1 MSGIHDARTAR
12 IALACLAEP
21 GTLAIYDLV
30 REHGPVQA
38 LNRILG
44 GTAWRDLVDSV
55 QARLAGTSP
64 DRIVDAALART
75 RRIGARVVIPEDD
88 EWPAQL
94 ADLRLISRPDGDR
107 VARDTY
113 PPMCL
118 WVRGDWP
125 LAETLS
131 RSVAVVGARASTS
144 YGNHVATELA
154 YGLANRGW
162 AVVSG
167 GAFGIDAAA
176 HRGALAAGGVSAAVL
191 ACGVDRPYPSA
202 HANLFERLAEDGL
215 LITEWPPGADPH
227 RHRFLIRNRV
237 IAALARGTVVV
248 EANARSGARQTLGRA
263 VLLGRA
269 TMAVPGPVTS
279 AMSVGCHEVLREGV
293 RLVTSY
299 QEVLEEVGLIGD
311 DLAPRVRAPEREHDR
326 LGPQLSRVLDAVP
339 RRGGADAGQ
348 IAATAGMPLREVLRA
363 MPVLEEL
370 GQVDARDDG
379 RYVSARKAQS
389 PRQAP
394 ATDIDSAPPDEVG
407 VAEPGEVTVP
417 PSDGAGASASG
428 EAGVLPSGEA
438 GAPASDGA
446 GVPASSEAGVPVP
459 GGAGVAASD
468 GTAPTTSGG
477 PGPATDG
484 EPGSTVPTRPGVP
497 A

>member
-1 MSGIHDARTAR
+1 MSGINDARAAR
-12 IALACLAEP
+12 VALACLAEP
-21 GTLAIYDLV
+21 GGQAIYDLV

-38 LNRILG
+38 LDRILA
-44 GTAWRDLVDSV
+44 GTAERELVESV
-55 QARLAGTSP
+55 QARLVGASA

-75 RRIGARVVIPEDD
+75 RRIGARVVVPEDE

-94 ADLRLISRPDGDR
+94 ADLRLISRAGGDR
-107 VARDTY
+107 VARDTF
-113 PPMCL
+113 PPVCL

-131 RSVAVVGARASTS
+131 RSVSVVGARASTS

-202 HANLFERLAEDGL
+202 HAALFERLAEDGL
-215 LITEWPPGADPH
+215 LISEWPPGADPH

-263 VLLGRA
+263 VQLGRA
-269 TMAVPGPVTS
+269 AMAVPGPATS
-279 AMSVGCHEVLREGV
+279 AMSVGCHEAIREGV

-311 DLAPRVRAPEREHDR
+311 DLAPLVRAPEREHDR
-326 LGPQLSRVLDAVP
+326 LGPHLSRVLDAVP

-348 IAATAGMPLREVLRA
+348 IAAAAGVPLRDVLRA
-363 MPVLEEL
+363 MPILEEL
-370 GQVDARDDG
+370 GQVDATDDG
-379 RYVSARKAQS
+379 RYVAGRRARSQ
-389 PRQAP
+389 RQQATARDDRAP
-394 ATDIDSAPPDEVG
+394 AERVG
-407 VAEPGEVTVP
+407 LA
-417 PSDGAGASASG
+417 
-428 EAGVLPSGEA
+428 
-438 GAPASDGA
+438 ASD
-446 GVPASSEAGVPVP
+446 SSGGPVP
-459 GGAGVAASD
+459 EAVAASD
-468 GTAPTTSGG
+468 SPGG
-477 PGPATDG
+477 PAPD
-484 EPGSTVPTRPGVP
+484 TVPASGSVGPG
-497 A
+497 

>member
-1 MSGIHDARTAR
+1 MNGINDARTAR
-12 IALACLAEP
+12 VALACLAEP
-21 GTLAIYDLV
+21 GGQAIYDLV

-38 LNRILG
+38 LDRILA
-44 GTAWRDLVDSV
+44 GTAERELAESV
-55 QARLAGTSP
+55 QARLAGTSA

-75 RRIGARVVIPEDD
+75 RRIGARVVVPEDE

-94 ADLRLISRPDGDR
+94 ADLRLISRAGGDR

-113 PPMCL
+113 PPVCL

-131 RSVAVVGARASTS
+131 RSVSVVGARASTS

-202 HANLFERLAEDGL
+202 HAALFERLAEDGL
-215 LITEWPPGADPH
+215 LISEWPPGADPH

-269 TMAVPGPVTS
+269 AMALPGPATS
-279 AMSVGCHEVLREGV
+279 AMSVGCHEAIREGA

-326 LGPQLSRVLDAVP
+326 LGPQLSRVMDAVP

-348 IAATAGMPLREVLRA
+348 IAAAAGVPLRDVLRA
-363 MPVLEEL
+363 MPILEEL
-370 GQVDARDDG
+370 GQVDATDDG
-379 RYVSARKAQS
+379 RYVAAGRRTRSQRQQPT
-389 PRQAP
+389 PRHDPAP
-394 ATDIDSAPPDEVG
+394 AEKVG
-407 VAEPGEVTVP
+407 VAV
-417 PSDGAGASASG
+417 SDSPALPAPKGVAGS
-428 EAGVLPSGEA
+428 
-438 GAPASDGA
+438 
-446 GVPASSEAGVPVP
+446 
-459 GGAGVAASD
+459 GGAGRAGPETMTES
-468 GTAPTTSGG
+468 APG
-477 PGPATDG
+477 
-484 EPGSTVPTRPGVP
+484 
-497 A
+497 

>member
-1 MSGIHDARTAR
+1 MSERQLSAINDARTAR
-12 IALACLAEP
+12 VALACLAEP
-21 GTLAIYDLV
+21 GGLAVYDLV
-30 REHGPVQA
+30 RKHGPVQA
-38 LNRILG
+38 LARILAG
-44 GTAWRDLVDSV
+44 MATGELVESV
-55 QARLAGTSP
+55 RARLVGTTA

-75 RRIGARVVIPEDD
+75 RRVGARVVIPEDE

-94 ADLRLISRPDGDR
+94 ADLRLISRLGGDR
-107 VARDTY
+107 FSRDTY
-113 PPMCL
+113 PPVCL

-125 LAETLS
+125 LAETLN

-144 YGNHVATELA
+144 YGNHVGTELA

-176 HRGALAAGGVSAAVL
+176 HRGALAAGGVTAAVL

-202 HANLFERLAEDGL
+202 HAALFERLAEDGL
-215 LITEWPPGADPH
+215 LISEWPPGADPH

-237 IAALARGTVVV
+237 IAALARGTIVV

-269 TMAVPGPVTS
+269 AMAIPGPVTS
-279 AMSVGCHEVLREGV
+279 AMSVGCHEVIREGV

-339 RRGGADAGQ
+339 RRNGADAGQ
-348 IAATAGMPLREVLRA
+348 IAATAGLPLRDVLRA

-370 GQVDARDDG
+370 GQVASTEDG
-379 RYVSARKAQS
+379 RYVAGRRKRSQGQETTPEAE
-389 PRQAP
+389 PAP
-394 ATDIDSAPPDEVG
+394 ADEVG
-407 VAEPGEVTVP
+407 MAAADGAAL
-417 PSDGAGASASG
+417 SAADGAGSAG
-428 EAGVLPSGEA
+428 ADEAGPAGADEAGPDGADEA
-438 GAPASDGA
+438 GADGA
-446 GVPASSEAGVPVP
+446 DEARPDEATP
-459 GGAGVAASD
+459 GGSGETGRGGGGAAAPEGAEAPAAGAA
-468 GTAPTTSGG
+468 A
-477 PGPATDG
+477 
-484 EPGSTVPTRPGVP
+484 
-497 A
+497 